1 MESSIGEQELSLLR
15 YVTETGPVTV
25 GEIAESFG
33 KERGLTRTTCLTM
46 MERLRKKKRLQRKKV
61 DGVFRYSSPVSRGEL
76 LRGVVRQFVE
86 KSLDGS
92 VSPFVHYLTQRTEVS
107 DEELRELEKLVS
119 RLHAR
124 RGVKK

>member
-15 YVTETGPVTV
+15 YVAETGPITV
-25 GEIAESFG
+25 GEAAESFG
-33 KERGLTRTTCLTM
+33 KDRGLTRTTCLTM
-46 MERLRKKKRLQRKKV
+46 MERLRKKKRLTRRKV

-92 VSPFVHYLTQRTEVS
+92 VSPFVHYLTQRSEVS
-107 DEELRELEKLVS
+107 DEELRELEHLVS
-119 RLHAR
+119 RLQAR
-124 RGVKK
+124 REEKK

>member
-1 MESSIGEQELSLLR
+1 MSSSIGEQELALLR
-15 YVTETGPVTV
+15 YVAETGAVTV
-25 GEIAESFG
+25 GEASEVFG

-61 DGVFRYSSPVSRGEL
+61 EGVFRYSSPVTQGEL

-92 VSPFVHYLTQRTEVS
+92 VSPFVHYLTQRSEVS
-107 DEELRELEKLVS
+107 DDELRELEKLVS
-119 RLHAR
+119 RLQSR
-124 RGVKK
+124 RGGKR

>member
-15 YVTETGPVTV
+15 YVAETGPVTV

-33 KERGLTRTTCLTM
+33 QDRGLTRTTCLTM

-119 RLHAR
+119 RLQAR
-124 RGVKK
+124 REEKK

>member
-1 MESSIGEQELSLLR
+1 MESSIGEQELALLR
-15 YVTETGPVTV
+15 YVAETGPVTV